1 MKNKDYYL
9 KLDPLGFSKE
19 RWIQEVDF
27 VFDDKKS
34 EQEWVEYLERFYK
47 SRPKT
52 IQERWKDEEKTYK

>member
-9 KLDPLGFSKE
+9 KLDPPGFSKE